1 MKKLFIFTGFSFSV
15 FPAATQIKKIILF
28 FSFLCINTT
37 FAQELPEIV
46 SQTPEAA
53 ALSKYSE
60 YPVGTFT
67 GVPAINVPLYTINS
81 GDISLPLGLNY
92 HAGGFKVSEEASWV
106 GLGWTLSLNFA
117 ITRSV
122 NGSDDFTG
130 GEGALYAYHS
140 IGTSPNTGATPWI
153 IDIMEGCFEDN
164 CSEYGNPDAPG
175 GNGFDTTD
183 PRLPSFS
190 GAHANRA
197 QVNGIP
203 YDYSGYTTSFD
214 WEPDVYS
221 INVLGLNAKFVL
233 DQHQNVHFI
242 EKSDIEIT
250 KTANGWLARSNDGF
264 QYFFEKKE
272 TTVTFYGK
280 ELNGAWYVTKII
292 SPTKREMNFIY
303 DEDTDYSWQH
313 SYSETATV
321 NGNYLTDP
329 MNADPNPISSIKFKK
344 VYLKRID
351 FDNGHVELIR
361 DNILREDL
369 DNSERLKSIKIFD
382 SNNNQVKEFELITSY
397 FDSNNN
403 VRGYFDSQFLDN
415 TAYSYYKK
423 RLKLDQVIEKNGTL
437 SKEYT
442 FNYSSVNLPN
452 KDSFSVDHWGYFNGH
467 GNSSLIPTFEGNL
480 PFETWSSSCNVS
492 LPLSMTEKYCHY
504 LGSNRETNPTKVGA
518 NILSEIIYPTGG
530 KTTFEFEANEY
541 AANLSGEVAY
551 IQYSEHVKKTAVSGA
566 PDTYWHSTSFPFD
579 FDNDVMSVHDASVEL
594 VVYPNGSNPNGITL
608 TSNMW
613 FDISSP
619 DYTQRY
625 YFDQY
630 SNGQSLSYTDTSL
643 PDNFHGPVN
652 LSITMPETDENK
664 TAIITF
670 RCKLRKEISK
680 KYTGGLRIKKITHSD
695 DSTSPDIV
703 KTYDYGYTV
712 TENGVLKN
720 RTYGKLKVP
729 VRYWNKVPIGSSG
742 GMTTIRFSSSAA
754 YSLSMFQNS
763 HVGYDKV
770 IENIG
775 QNGEN
780 GKNIYTYENHTN
792 IPYSHNERPP
802 GIPNTVSIV
811 FDGKL
816 KHKASYNNQD
826 KMLSEEIYGYNILD
840 ETIVKAIYQDGYDR
854 CGQGAF
860 YGRGR
865 FHYYPI
871 FSRWEALAINIQRTY
886 NLNDN
891 NFVETTT
898 NYEYNTENLLPS
910 EVTTTDSNG
919 NTLKTKNYYP
929 NDVNGSNDLG
939 ESLTIDEFYAIDKLK
954 KIKITGEEG
963 DFKTSQPVQ
972 VESYKGS
979 TLLSRQRTNFKTWP
993 NNLTLPENVQMAKGS
1008 GMLEDR
1014 IQFHGYDAKGN
1025 PLEVSKASGSHIY
1038 YVWGYNDQHPIAKIE
1053 NKNPTALTQTQ
1064 QNLVNAAKTASNS
1077 DISPATENNLRTA
1090 LNNLRDGFPEAMV
1103 TTYTY
1108 DPLVGVTSITDPKG
1122 YTMYYEYDGFNR
1134 LEFVRDTGGKI
1145 LSENKYHYKG
1155 Q

>member
-1 MKKLFIFTGFSFSV
+1 MKYKMKI
-15 FPAATQIKKIILF
+15 IILF
-28 FSFLCINTT
+28 LFLLATGNL
-37 FAQELPEIV
+37 FGQELPEVV

-81 GDISLPLGLNY
+81 GDISLPIGLNY

-130 GEGALYAYHS
+130 GEGALYPYHG
-140 IGTSPNTGATPWI
+140 IGATPNTGGTPWI
-153 IDIMEGCFEDN
+153 IDIMEGCLADN
-164 CSEYGNPDAPG
+164 CDFYGTPNATG
-175 GNGFDTTD
+175 GNGFHSSD

-190 GAHANRA
+190 GSRSNIA
-197 QVNGIP
+197 QVNGIA
-203 YDYSGYTTSFD
+203 YDYLGYTTSFD

-250 KTANGWLARSNDGF
+250 KTTNGWLARSNDGF

-292 SPTKREMNFIY
+292 SPTKREMNFVY

-321 NGNYLTDP
+321 NGNYLTSP
-329 MNADPNPISSIKFKK
+329 MHADPNPISSIKFKK

-382 SNNNQVKEFELITSY
+382 SNNNQVKEFEFITSY

-423 RLKLDQVIEKNGTL
+423 RLKLEKVIEKNGVI
-437 SKEYT
+437 SKEHS

-452 KDSFSVDHWGYFNGH
+452 KDSFSMDHWGYFNGH

-480 PFETWSSSCNVS
+480 PFYTFSSNLCYSPN
-492 LPLSMTEKYCHY
+492 PLSTTEKYCHY

-530 KTTFEFEANEY
+530 KTSFEFEANEY

-551 IQYSEHVKKTAVSGA
+551 IDYSEHVKKTAVSGA
-566 PDTYWHSTSFPFD
+566 PDTYWYSTGFPFN

-643 PDNFHGPVN
+643 LDNFHGPVN

-670 RCKLRKEISK
+670 RCKLRKEINK

-695 DSTSPDIV
+695 GSTSPDIV
-703 KTYDYGYTV
+703 KTYEYGYTV

-729 VRYWNKVPIGSSG
+729 VRYWNMVPIGPSG
-742 GMTTIRFSSSAA
+742 GMTSIRFSSSAA
-754 YSLSMFQNS
+754 YSLSMYQNS
-763 HVGYDKV
+763 HIGYDKV

-775 QNGEN
+775 ESGEN

-792 IPYSHNERPP
+792 IAYTHSQTPP
-802 GIPNTVSIV
+802 GVPNSVSIV

-816 KHKASYNNQD
+816 KHKASYNNQN
-826 KMLSEEIYGYNILD
+826 KKLSEEIYGYNILD
-840 ETIVKAIYQDGYDR
+840 ETIVKAIYQDGHVPDP
-854 CGQGAF
+854 CGGGSV
-860 YGRGR
+860 YGSGR

-871 FSRWEALAINIQRTY
+871 FSRWEPLITQIQRTY
-886 NLNDN
+886 NPNDGY
-891 NFVETTT
+891 VETTT
-898 NYEYNTENLLPS
+898 NYQYNTENLLPS
-910 EVTTTDSNG
+910 EITTIDSKG
-919 NTLKTKNYYP
+919 STLKTKNYYP
-929 NDVNGSNDLG
+929 NDVTDDVNLDDLG
-939 ESLTIDEFYAIDKLK
+939 ELLTTDEYNAIDKLK
-954 KIKITGEEG
+954 RVKDNGDPG

-979 TLLSRQRTNFKTWP
+979 TLLSRQRTALAFDTLSG
-993 NNLTLPENVQMAKGS
+993 LTLPKYIQTAKGS

-1014 IQFHGYDAKGN
+1014 IKFHEYDAKGN
-1025 PLEVSKASGSHIY
+1025 PLEVSKVDGSHIY

-1053 NKNPTALTQTQ
+1053 NKNSTGITPTQL
-1064 QNLVNAAKTASNS
+1064 NLINAAKTASNS
-1077 DISPATENNLRTA
+1077 DVSPATENNLRTA
-1090 LNNLRDGFPEAMV
+1090 LANLRDGFPEAMI

-1108 DPLVGVTSITDPKG
+1108 DPLIGVTSVTYPK
-1122 YTMYYEYDGFNR
+1122 YDDFNR
-1134 LEFVRDTGGKI
+1134 LEFVRDADGKI

-1155 Q
+1155 L